1 MKGKFSYSMK
11 EMNRRLLAIG
21 RPIRKYIAIS
31 TIASVLGALSHMG
44 LMGFGALW
52 LLAAAGFCNG
62 TITYAALTIACAVL
76 IAVCRYLEGLFSHL
90 GAYGILAKMRVHLFD
105 AIDRIS
111 PAYMIGRETGDIMNI
126 AVADIETLEYFFAHT
141 IGPMFTVILLPVTTI
156 ALAWFVNPL
165 YALVLIPIYV
175 MISVVLPLG
184 ALIAGRGIG
193 MRYREQLG
201 DLKSKILE
209 SVYSIRDIQIFG
221 AGNRKMN
228 DVMLANKRVNKAALG
243 LTLHRQTIA
252 SFPSFFIYLARIL
265 ILVCAGYLA
274 LKGIDNPVGTIAISF
289 AATASLSSSFS
300 LTFVV
305 TSLLEAYG
313 AAERIF
319 KIEDTLPET
328 EEPVH
333 PVTCGEIQTIEFKN
347 VSFTYPGTERKI
359 LEHFNYVIHKGDQ
372 IGIAGESGAGKST
385 LLRLL
390 LRFYAPSEG
399 QILINGIPLEQISF
413 SELHKRIAFLEQDT
427 YLFDMTIGE
436 NIGIAKPGAS
446 IEEIKDAAKQ
456 AGIAEFI
463 DTLPEGY
470 DTDMGQMSAR
480 LSGGERQRIGIARI
494 LLRNPDICL
503 MDEPSSAL
511 DALHEKELLHTL
523 QTAYAGRTLLLI
535 SHRSSTLTG
544 CSRIL
549 QAGELKCYR
558 TICK

>member
-1 MKGKFSYSMK
+1 MKRKFSYSMK

-31 TIASVLGALSHMG
+31 TIASVVGALSHMG

-52 LLAAAGFCNG
+52 LLAAAGFCDG
-62 TITYAALTIACAVL
+62 MITYAALTITCAML
-76 IAVCRYLEGLFSHL
+76 IALCRYLEGLFSHL

-141 IGPMFTVILLPVTTI
+141 IGPMFTVILLPVTTVV
-156 ALAWFVNPL
+156 LAWFVNPL
-165 YALVLIPIYV
+165 YALVLIPIYI

-201 DLKSKILE
+201 DLKSRILE

-221 AGNRKMN
+221 AGNRKME
-228 DVMLANKRVNKAALG
+228 DVMQANSQVNKAALG

-252 SFPSFFIYLARIL
+252 SFPNFFIYLARIL

-274 LKGIDNPVGTIAISF
+274 SKGIDHPVGTIAISF
-289 AATASLSSSFS
+289 TATASLSSSFS

-319 KIEDTLPET
+319 KIEDTLPQT
-328 EEPVH
+328 EEPET
-333 PVTCGEIQTIEFKN
+333 PVVCGEIETIEFKD
-347 VSFTYPGTERKI
+347 VTFAYPNTERRI
-359 LEHFNYVIHKGDQ
+359 LDHFNYVIHKGDQ

-399 QILINGIPLEQISF
+399 QILINSIPLNQISF
-413 SELHKRIAFLEQDT
+413 SELHQRIAFLEQDT
-427 YLFDMTIGE
+427 YLFDMTIAK
-436 NIGIAKPGAS
+436 NIGIAKPEAS
-446 IEEIKDAAKQ
+446 MEEIKDAARR

-463 DTLPEGY
+463 DTLPDGY

-523 QTAYAGRTLLLI
+523 KTAYAGKTLLLI
-535 SHRSSTLTG
+535 SHRGSTLTG
-544 CSRIL
+544 CNRIL
-549 QAGELKCYR
+549 RAEDLKN
-558 TICK
+558 

>member
-1 MKGKFSYSMK
+1 MK

-21 RPIRKYIAIS
+21 RPIRNYIAIS
-31 TIASVLGALSHMG
+31 TVASVLGALSHMG

-52 LLAAAGFCNG
+52 LLAAAGFCDG
-62 TITYAALTIACAVL
+62 MITYAALTVTCAVL

-141 IGPMFTVILLPVTTI
+141 IGPMFTVILLPVTTVV
-156 ALAWFVNPL
+156 LAWFVNPL
-165 YALVLIPIYV
+165 YALVLIPIYI

-184 ALIAGRGIG
+184 ALVAGRGIG
-193 MRYREQLG
+193 MRYREELG

-221 AGNRKMN
+221 AGKRKME
-228 DVMLANKRVNKAALG
+228 DVMKANSHVNKAALG

-252 SFPSFFIYLARIL
+252 SFPNFFIYLARIL

-274 LKGIDNPVGTIAISF
+274 SKGINNPVGTIAISF

-319 KIEDTLPET
+319 KIEDALPET
-328 EEPVH
+328 EEPEH
-333 PVTCGEIQTIEFKN
+333 PVVCGEIETIEFKD
-347 VSFTYPGTERKI
+347 VTFAYPNTERKI

-390 LRFYAPSEG
+390 LRFYAPTEG
-399 QILINGIPLEQISF
+399 QILINGIPLEKIRF

-427 YLFDMTIGE
+427 YLFDMTIAE

-446 IEEIKDAAKQ
+446 MDEIKDAANR
-456 AGIAEFI
+456 AGIADFI
-463 DTLPEGY
+463 DTLPDGY
-470 DTDMGQMSAR
+470 NTDMGQMSAR

-523 QTAYAGRTLLLI
+523 QTAYAGKTLLLI
-535 SHRSSTLTG
+535 SHRGSTLTG
-544 CSRIL
+544 CNRIL
-549 QAGELKCYR
+549 RAEDLR
-558 TICK
+558 

>member
-1 MKGKFSYSMK
+1 MKRKFSYSMK

-31 TIASVLGALSHMG
+31 TIASVVGALSHMG

-52 LLAAAGFCNG
+52 LLAAAGFCDG
-62 TITYAALTIACAVL
+62 MITYAALTITCAVL
-76 IAVCRYLEGLFSHL
+76 IALCRYLEGLFSHL

-141 IGPMFTVILLPVTTI
+141 IGPMFTVILLPVTTVV
-156 ALAWFVNPL
+156 LAWFVNPL
-165 YALVLIPIYV
+165 YALVLIPIYI

-201 DLKSKILE
+201 DLKSRILE

-221 AGNRKMN
+221 AGNRKME
-228 DVMLANKRVNKAALG
+228 DVMQANSQVNKAALG

-252 SFPSFFIYLARIL
+252 SFPNFFIYLARIL

-274 LKGIDNPVGTIAISF
+274 SKGIDHPVGTIAISF
-289 AATASLSSSFS
+289 TATASLSSSFS

-319 KIEDTLPET
+319 KIEDTLPQT
-328 EEPVH
+328 EEPET
-333 PVTCGEIQTIEFKN
+333 PVVCGEIKTIEFKD
-347 VSFTYPGTERKI
+347 VTFAYPNTERRI
-359 LEHFNYVIHKGDQ
+359 LDHFNYVIHKGDQ

-399 QILINGIPLEQISF
+399 QILINGIPLNQISF
-413 SELHKRIAFLEQDT
+413 SELHQRIAFLEQDT
-427 YLFDMTIGE
+427 YLFDMTIAK
-436 NIGIAKPGAS
+436 NIGIAKPEAS
-446 IEEIKDAAKQ
+446 MEEIKDAARR

-463 DTLPEGY
+463 DTLPDGY

-523 QTAYAGRTLLLI
+523 KTAYAGKTLLLI
-535 SHRSSTLTG
+535 SHRGSTLTG
-544 CSRIL
+544 CNRIL
-549 QAGELKCYR
+549 RAEDLKN
-558 TICK
+558 

>member
-1 MKGKFSYSMK
+1 MKRKFSYSMK

-31 TIASVLGALSHMG
+31 TIASVVGALSHMG

-52 LLAAAGFCNG
+52 LLAAAGFCDG
-62 TITYAALTIACAVL
+62 MITYAALTITCAVL
-76 IAVCRYLEGLFSHL
+76 IALCRYLEGLFSHL

-141 IGPMFTVILLPVTTI
+141 IGPMFTVILLPVTTVV
-156 ALAWFVNPL
+156 LAWFVNPL
-165 YALVLIPIYV
+165 YALVLIPIYI

-201 DLKSKILE
+201 DLKSRILE

-221 AGNRKMN
+221 AGNRKME
-228 DVMLANKRVNKAALG
+228 DVMQANRQVNKAALG

-252 SFPSFFIYLARIL
+252 SFPNFFIYLARIL

-274 LKGIDNPVGTIAISF
+274 SKGIDHPVGTIAISF
-289 AATASLSSSFS
+289 TATASLSSSFS

-319 KIEDTLPET
+319 KIEDTLPQT
-328 EEPVH
+328 EEPET
-333 PVTCGEIQTIEFKN
+333 PVVCGEIETIEFKD
-347 VSFTYPGTERKI
+347 VTFAYPNTERRI
-359 LEHFNYVIHKGDQ
+359 LDHFNYVIHKGDQ

-399 QILINGIPLEQISF
+399 QILINGIPLNQISF
-413 SELHKRIAFLEQDT
+413 SELHQRIAFLEQDT
-427 YLFDMTIGE
+427 YLFDMTIAK
-436 NIGIAKPGAS
+436 NIGIAKPEAS
-446 IEEIKDAAKQ
+446 MEEIKDAARR

-463 DTLPEGY
+463 DTLPDGY

-523 QTAYAGRTLLLI
+523 KTAYAGKTLLLI
-535 SHRSSTLTG
+535 SHRGSTLTG
-544 CSRIL
+544 CNRIL
-549 QAGELKCYR
+549 RAEDLKN
-558 TICK
+558 